1 MKEKKIDDCLSTR
14 NGHLFI
20 EDLDTTEIAK
30 EYGTPAFVIS
40 ENQLRRNI
48 RRFQKGFE
56 SNWKDGPVKIM
67 PAAKANWASAIQKII
82 ASENCGCDTYS
93 AGELSVALKSGFD
106 PQYISVNGVPK
117 DKDHIFNSIKEGA
130 RITIDGTEEFDIIEC
145 AAKELNVIAKVRL
158 RLCPAIPG
166 FTKYSDF
173 IPSGPLSTDICA
185 LGYKGGLSINE
196 VIPIGKRIM
205 ASNQVE
211 LVGFHEHH
219 GRHDASTRYWEEQMK
234 AYAKEIGIVSK
245 ALNNYQ
251 PQEISIG
258 GGFACPRDPFGSEI
272 KFSEPYE
279 YMVLHILSKALSPF
293 PRLRYSILSKMMD
306 KAMVFKPKGKTAP
319 SIEQYAA
326 ACGKTLKNYLPKYG
340 INVKGL
346 TLQAEPGRSLH
357 GNTAIHLTKVMS
369 LKRMETPIKWKHT
382 ALDTTEFWF
391 TGGRYE
397 HHVFDYIFANKTD
410 QKLEDKSDV
419 VGRSC
424 YGDRLFPA
432 IMIPGDLKIG
442 DIMAMLDVGAY
453 QEVSM
458 SNFNAM
464 PRPATLLVNQDKISV
479 IRQAESQ
486 EDVFQRDLIPEYLQ
500 DKEQGESEITPSIG
514 KNAA

>member
-1 MKEKKIDDCLSTR
+1 MKETKIDDCLSTR

-30 EYGTPAFVIS
+30 KYGTPAFVIS

-56 SNWKDGPVKIM
+56 SNWEDGPVKIM
-67 PAAKANWASAIQKII
+67 PAAKANWAAAIQKII

-93 AGELSVALKSGFD
+93 AGELSVALRSGFD
-106 PQYISVNGVPK
+106 PKYISVNGVPK

-145 AAKELNVIAKVRL
+145 AARELNVIAKVRL

-173 IPSGPLSTDICA
+173 IPSGPLSTDICM
-185 LGYKGGLSINE
+185 LGYKGGLSTDE

-234 AYAKEIGIVSK
+234 AYAREIGIVSN

-293 PRLRYSILSKMMD
+293 PKLRYPILSKMTGHCG
-306 KAMVFKPKGKTAP
+306 FPLTNLQKGKMIDYVP
-319 SIEQYAA
+319 LSNPLNL
-326 ACGKTLKNYLPKYG
+326 LKL
-340 INVKGL
+340 
-346 TLQAEPGRSLH
+346 
-357 GNTAIHLTKVMS
+357 
-369 LKRMETPIKWKHT
+369 
-382 ALDTTEFWF
+382 
-391 TGGRYE
+391 
-397 HHVFDYIFANKTD
+397 
-410 QKLEDKSDV
+410 
-419 VGRSC
+419 
-424 YGDRLFPA
+424 
-432 IMIPGDLKIG
+432 
-442 DIMAMLDVGAY
+442 
-453 QEVSM
+453 
-458 SNFNAM
+458 
-464 PRPATLLVNQDKISV
+464 
-479 IRQAESQ
+479 
-486 EDVFQRDLIPEYLQ
+486 
-500 DKEQGESEITPSIG
+500 
-514 KNAA
+514 